1 MPPPH
6 AAGAGHP
13 PAPSRGRQAPPPY
26 IAPAEPPVASPP
38 AAPAI
43 DDGPLPDPEPALGA
57 RGGYSEEPGGRYEDE
72 EFFDD
77 EAAHR
82 RPAPE
87 DFASAYDQYEDEF
100 ADEPPRR
107 RGLGAIIF
115 ALAIVLIALIAAAV
129 VYFFNKS
136 GGGGTTPART
146 NVPVIQPQQTPIKVK
161 PETPPAA
168 KKPAGRKQIYD
179 RILEDGQEPPER
191 VVPGEEKP
199 LPLPD
204 APPVEDQ
211 GSGDA
216 LPLPLPPPP
225 GMDGGQGAAP
235 AQQSTTKTARMTP
248 QAPQANPASAP
259 PEASGGRQTA
269 SLPPVPPP
277 MAGEPEAPSADAA
290 RDGTAP
296 GQPTGQATPQ
306 TMNGAGGEAK
316 AKERA
321 ARQAR
326 ERKAQSRR
334 KKELARRKAQEKRR
348 KKAQRLASRA
358 PAAARGPVSILPPA
372 AGGAPAVRA
381 YAPPPVQAAPRPIAP
396 PPAVPPRKVTN
407 FNSGRKVTNFTS
419 AHPATS
425 FKRPPQAPA
434 RVAALPPRTPPQ
446 AATPRARPPRA
457 TAPRAAAPTG
467 KGYVVQLASYRSQ
480 ADALR
485 EYQRIRAR
493 HARLLGALSPRIQK
507 KNLGAAGTFY
517 RLGVGPL
524 ASRAQASKLCNALIA
539 SGERDCL
546 VRRQ

>member
-1 MPPPH
+1 MERRGDYPE
-6 AAGAGHP
+6 
-13 PAPSRGRQAPPPY
+13 AP
-26 IAPAEPPVASPP
+26 E
-38 AAPAI
+38 
-43 DDGPLPDPEPALGA
+43 
-57 RGGYSEEPGGRYEDE
+57 GRYEDD
-72 EFFDD
+72 EFF
-77 EAAHR
+77 ENESVHR
-82 RPAPE
+82 RPAAE
-87 DFASAYDQYEDEF
+87 DFASAYDHYEDEF
-100 ADEPPRR
+100 AEEPPRR
-107 RGLGAIIF
+107 RGLGAVIF
-115 ALAIVLIALIAAAV
+115 ALAIVFIALIAAAV
-129 VYFFNKS
+129 VYFYNKS
-136 GGGGTTPART
+136 GGGIPAPAKT
-146 NVPVIQPQQTPIKVK
+146 NVPVIQPQQTPVKVK

-204 APPVEDQ
+204 APPLPDQ
-211 GSGDA
+211 GGGDA

-225 GMDGGQGAAP
+225 GMDSGQGAAP
-235 AQQSTTKTARMTP
+235 AQQSTTKTARMAPQTP
-248 QAPQANPASAP
+248 QTPQANPASAP
-259 PEASGGRQTA
+259 PEAPGGQQTA

-277 MAGEPEAPSADAA
+277 MAGETEAPADDAA
-290 RDGTAP
+290 RTATAA

-306 TMNGAGGEAK
+306 TLKARAK
-316 AKERA
+316 ARARERA
-321 ARQAR
+321 ARLAR
-326 ERKAQSRR
+326 EKKAQARR
-334 KKELARRKAQEKRR
+334 KKELARRKAQEKLRR
-348 KKAQRLASRA
+348 QRLASRA

-396 PPAVPPRKVTN
+396 PPAVTPRKVTN
-407 FNSGRKVTNFTS
+407 FNTGRKLTNFKP
-419 AHPATS
+419 ARPATNFNRS
-425 FKRPPQAPA
+425 PQAPA
-434 RVAALPPRTPPQ
+434 RVAALPPRARTPQ
-446 AATPRARPPRA
+446 AATPRAPAPQVP
-457 TAPRAAAPTG
+457 APRAAAPAG

-493 HARLLGALSPRIQK
+493 HARLLGGLSPRIQK

-524 ASRAQASKLCNALIA
+524 PSRAQASKLCNALIA